1 MGGGAQRLG
10 IISLFR
16 CPGKALPRDSSCG
29 PGRPANAPP
38 TVNLLKAVFT
48 VSGMT
53 LASRVTGLVRES
65 LKAAVFGA
73 GASMDAFEAA
83 FRLPNLL
90 RRLFAE
96 GAFSQ
101 AFVPILAEYRRTRG
115 HDDTR
120 DLVSRVATLMA
131 VVLLAVTALGI
142 LAAPWL
148 VYLLAGA
155 FAQEPGKAALTTDL
169 TQVVFPYILFISLTS
184 LAGGV
189 LNVHRRFAIPAFT
202 PVLLNLAIVAAALF
216 LAPHVDPPIM
226 ALGWGVFVGGVAQL
240 ALQIVPLAKLRMLP
254 RPRFD
259 WRDAGVRRVLAAMAP
274 AILGV
279 SAAQVSVLINTQLA
293 ALLGDGRISWISY
306 ADRLME
312 FPTALLGVAVG
323 TVLLPTL
330 ARHGG
335 EGDQAQYSAL
345 LDWGLRLMVLLAVP
359 AAVALWLLA
368 LPLVSTLYQ
377 YGRFGAA
384 DALATRAAVVGYSV
398 GLLGIVAV
406 KILAPGFYARQD
418 LRTPVRIAIVAV
430 GVSTTLGFLLM
441 QVLGHAGLTLAT
453 SLAALFNATALLV
466 LLKRRGIYV
475 PAGGWIAFGARVA
488 VATGVLA
495 GVIVALAGPAA
506 VWLHAGLAE
515 RVARLALIVAAGAAA
530 YFAALRLL
538 GFRLRDFNRRDSVP
552 PPAPPSDVA
561 AEP

>member
-1 MGGGAQRLG
+1 
-10 IISLFR
+10 
-16 CPGKALPRDSSCG
+16 
-29 PGRPANAPP
+29 
-38 TVNLLKAVFT
+38 VNLLKAVFT

-131 VVLLAVTALGI
+131 IVLLVVTALGI

-155 FAQEPGKAALTTDL
+155 FAREPGKAALTTEL
-169 TQVVFPYILFISLTS
+169 IRVVFPYILFISLTS

-202 PVLLNLAIVAAALF
+202 PVLLNLAIIAATLF

-226 ALGWGVFVGGVAQL
+226 ALAWGVFGGGIAQL
-240 ALQIVPLAKLRMLP
+240 ALQIAPLAKLAMLP

-259 WRDAGVRRVLAAMAP
+259 WRDEGVRRVLVAMAP

-279 SAAQVSVLINTQLA
+279 SAAQVSILINTQLA
-293 ALLGDGRISWISY
+293 ALLGDGRISWITY

-335 EGDQAQYSAL
+335 EGDETRYSAL
-345 LDWGLRLMVLLAVP
+345 LDWGLRLTVLLAVP

-384 DALATRAAVVGYSV
+384 DALATRAALIGYSV

-418 LRTPVRIAIVAV
+418 LKTPVRIAIVAV

-453 SLAALFNATALLV
+453 SLAAIFNATTLFV
-466 LLKRRGIYV
+466 LLKRRRIYV
-475 PAGGWIAFGARVA
+475 PARGWGVFAAKVV
-488 VATGVLA
+488 VATGLLA
-495 GVIVALAGPAA
+495 AVIVVLAGPAA
-506 VWLHAGLAE
+506 AWLHAGLVE
-515 RVARLALIVAAGAAA
+515 RVSRLVLVVVAGACA
-530 YFAALRLL
+530 YFGALWLL
-538 GFRLRDFNRRDSVP
+538 GFRVRDFSRRDNVP
-552 PPAPPSDVA
+552 APAPPAD